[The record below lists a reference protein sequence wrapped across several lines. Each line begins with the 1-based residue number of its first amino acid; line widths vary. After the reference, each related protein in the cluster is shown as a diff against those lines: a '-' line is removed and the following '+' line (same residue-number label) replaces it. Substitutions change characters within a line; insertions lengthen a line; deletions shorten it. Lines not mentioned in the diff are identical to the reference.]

1 MPGHE
6 RSGALRAALLLLLIA
21 VPASAQEART
31 LSLEEALRLAV
42 QRDPAA
48 VAAEAALTN
57 ARAEQLTSRGAF
69 LPSITLNSSFSN
81 SSNERFDQNSGRLVS
96 ESYQAQAQ
104 GSYELF
110 AFGRRLANLRA
121 AGAQVSAADAQY
133 EAQRFATVLRT
144 TEIFYATAAAAD
156 IASAAAQRLERA
168 RQQLTVA
175 QTRLELGTV
184 TQSDILR
191 AAGAQVSAADAQ
203 YEAQRFATVLRTTE
217 IFYATAAAADIA
229 SAAQQR
235 LERARQQLTVAQT
248 RMELGT
254 VTQSDILRAELE
266 LGNAELAVL
275 DAQAALRNTSLELGR
290 QVGLA
295 EAVATAPA
303 ALPERAP
310 SLPDTETLIA
320 MAEGSSPAVTAAEMT
335 LRSRRAERL
344 ASYTPYLP
352 TLRITGGYDWFSFD
366 FPPRDQS
373 WSLRLLASLPVFN
386 GFQRESA
393 VQRAAAAERLA
404 QARARDARIGARVS
418 VESAVADI
426 ASAEQRV
433 RIAARAVGLARE
445 DLRVI
450 EERYGI
456 GMVTILELQ
465 ASQVALSDAEVA
477 AVRARQTLGTA
488 VARLESI
495 LGRNI
500 TEGVT
505 P

>member
-1 MPGHE
+1 MPAFETRG
-6 RSGALRAALLLLLIA
+6 RSALGAALLVLLA
-21 VPASAQEART
+21 AAPGAGQEART
-31 LSLEEALRLAV
+31 LSLDEALRLAV

-48 VAAEAALTN
+48 VAAEASLTN
-57 ARAEQLTSRGAF
+57 ARADQLISRGAF
-69 LPSITLNSSFSN
+69 LPTVTVNSSFAN

-121 AGAQVSAADAQY
+121 AGAQVRAADAQY

-144 TEIFYATAAAAD
+144 TEVFYAAAAAAD
-156 IASAAAQRLERA
+156 IARAADQRLERA
-168 RQQLTVA
+168 RQQLSVA

-184 TQSDILR
+184 TQSD
-191 AAGAQVSAADAQ
+191 V
-203 YEAQRFATVLRTTE
+203 
-217 IFYATAAAADIA
+217 
-229 SAAQQR
+229 
-235 LERARQQLTVAQT
+235 
-248 RMELGT
+248 
-254 VTQSDILRAELE
+254 LRAELE
-266 LGNAELAVL
+266 LGNAEVAVL
-275 DAQAALRNTSLELGR
+275 DAQAALRNTRLELGR

-295 EAVATAPA
+295 EAVGTVPA

-310 SLPDTETLIA
+310 ELPGTETLIA
-320 MAEGSSPAVTAAEMT
+320 IAEGSAPSVTAAEMT

-344 ASYTPYLP
+344 AAYTPYLP
-352 TLRITGGYDWFSFD
+352 TLRLTGGYDWFSFD
-366 FPPRDQS
+366 WPPRDQS
-373 WSLRLLASLPVFN
+373 WSLRLVASLPVFN
-386 GFQRESA
+386 GFQREGA

-404 QARARDARIGARVS
+404 QARARDARIAARVS
-418 VESAVADI
+418 VEGAVADI

-433 RIAARAVGLARE
+433 RIADRAVGLARE
-445 DLRVI
+445 DLRVV

-465 ASQVALSDAEVA
+465 TSQVALSDAEVA
-477 AVRARQTLGTA
+477 AVRARQMLGTA
-488 VARLESI
+488 VARLQSI